1 MHHEKHSEGK
11 VNMYSHSSESMPDF
25 FRFTLSIK
33 YWLTNYAR
41 KHLKLPRGRR
51 LKKHIRLLKC
61 VVDIYKLFLRYS
73 QQSLRL
79 KKHTRLHKLWFLLQ
93 RSATKLGKML
103 AFDIRFCEKWRM
115 QEDWMKDQK
124 IEGRWQYVSIDNEPN
139 IQKIREVWKGY
150 WNGFCA

>member
-1 MHHEKHSEGK
+1 MI
-11 VNMYSHSSESMPDF
+11 
-25 FRFTLSIK
+25 R

-41 KHLKLPRGRR
+41 KQHSKLPKGRR

-61 VVDIYKLFLRYS
+61 VGDRYKLFLRYS

-79 KKHTRLHKLWFLLQ
+79 KKYTRLHKLWVLFQ
-93 RSATKLGKML
+93 RRATKLGKML
-103 AFDIRFCEKWRM
+103 AFDMKCFVKNGGCRRIEWRT
-115 QEDWMKDQK
+115 KK